1 VRAPSIPMVPRGVVA
16 RDGGIGL
23 AQERGIPVGD
33 ILIGRS
39 SSLSIDEAIA
49 DALEQLPERAPNE
62 PVLLEVQRIR
72 YQEGGVIGGPF
83 LVVELG

>member
-1 VRAPSIPMVPRGVVA
+1 M
-16 RDGGIGL
+16 
-23 AQERGIPVGD
+23 
-33 ILIGRS
+33 LIGRS